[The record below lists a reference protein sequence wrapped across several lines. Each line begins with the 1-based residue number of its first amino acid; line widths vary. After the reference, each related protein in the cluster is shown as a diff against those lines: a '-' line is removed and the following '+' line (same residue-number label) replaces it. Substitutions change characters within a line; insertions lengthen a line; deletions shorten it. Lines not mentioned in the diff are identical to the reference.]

1 MLDKCKRVRYN
12 DKKWIVIVSVQAR
25 PVYTKIKINFYLSYC
40 FCMNRFFLGE
50 DYMKIGKIL
59 NHNVVVIY
67 EGKAE
72 KIVMGCGIAFK
83 KRVGDKIEEEKIDKV
98 FALENK
104 DTNTKLQ
111 QLLKDIPMEYVE
123 VSEKIIEYARTKAER
138 NLNDFIYITLLDHM
152 HMAIIRQREGICVK
166 NIMLWDIKKFY
177 REEFQIG
184 LKALDMIEEAF
195 DIRLPEDEA
204 GFIALH
210 IVNAQMDDNHNGIQE
225 IGEVTKLIHQIVN
238 IVKYHFQMKFDED
251 SVYYHRFV
259 THLKFFALRLFQK
272 NNYEGQEEE
281 DLLALVKTKYKS
293 AYECTLKITAYI
305 ATTYSYAVS
314 EEEQLYLTIH
324 IEKAIRQN
332 R

>member
-1 MLDKCKRVRYN
+1 
-12 DKKWIVIVSVQAR
+12 
-25 PVYTKIKINFYLSYC
+25 
-40 FCMNRFFLGE
+40 
-50 DYMKIGKIL
+50 MKIGKVL
-59 NHNVVVIY
+59 NNNVVVIY
-67 EGKAE
+67 EEGKTE

-83 KRVGDKIEEEKIDKV
+83 KKVGDIIDENKIDKI

-111 QLLKDIPMEYVE
+111 QLLKDIPIEYVE
-123 VSEKIIEYARTKAER
+123 VSEKIIKYARTKAER
-138 NLNDFIYITLLDHM
+138 KLNDFIYITLLDHM

-177 REEFQIG
+177 KEEFQIG
-184 LKALDMIEEAF
+184 LKALDMIKEAF
-195 DIRLPEDEA
+195 DVILPEDEA

-210 IVNAQMDDNHNGIQE
+210 IVNAQMDDNYNGIQE

-238 IVKYHFQMKFDED
+238 IVKYHFQIKFDEE

-272 NNYEGQEEE
+272 NNYEGQQDE
-281 DLLALVKTKYKS
+281 DLLALVKTKYQS

-305 ATTYSYAVS
+305 ANTYSYVDRKS
-314 EEEQLYLTIH
+314 VV
-324 IEKAIRQN
+324 
-332 R
+332 

>member
-1 MLDKCKRVRYN
+1 
-12 DKKWIVIVSVQAR
+12 
-25 PVYTKIKINFYLSYC
+25 
-40 FCMNRFFLGE
+40 
-50 DYMKIGKIL
+50 MKIGKVL
-59 NHNVVVIY
+59 NNNVVVIY
-67 EGKAE
+67 EEGKTE

-83 KRVGDKIEEEKIDKV
+83 KKVGDIIDENKIDKI

-111 QLLKDIPMEYVE
+111 QLLKDIPIEYVE
-123 VSEKIIEYARTKAER
+123 VSEKIIKYARTKAER
-138 NLNDFIYITLLDHM
+138 KLNDFIYITLLDHM

-177 REEFQIG
+177 KEEFQIG
-184 LKALDMIEEAF
+184 LKALDMIKEAF
-195 DIRLPEDEA
+195 DVILPEDEA

-210 IVNAQMDDNHNGIQE
+210 IVNAQMDDNYNGIQE

-238 IVKYHFQMKFDED
+238 IVKYHFQIKFDEE

-272 NNYEGQEEE
+272 NNYEGQQDE
-281 DLLALVKTKYKS
+281 DLLALVKTKYQS

-305 ATTYSYAVS
+305 ANTYSYVVS

>member
-1 MLDKCKRVRYN
+1 MWYRFQ
-12 DKKWIVIVSVQAR
+12 KK
-25 PVYTKIKINFYLSYC
+25 
-40 FCMNRFFLGE
+40 
-50 DYMKIGKIL
+50 
-59 NHNVVVIY
+59 
-67 EGKAE
+67 
-72 KIVMGCGIAFK
+72 
-83 KRVGDKIEEEKIDKV
+83 VGDIIDENKIDKI

-111 QLLKDIPMEYVE
+111 QLLKDIPIEYVE
-123 VSEKIIEYARTKAER
+123 VSEKIIKYARTKAER
-138 NLNDFIYITLLDHM
+138 KLNDFIYITLLDHM

-166 NIMLWDIKKFY
+166 NIMLWNIKKFY
-177 REEFQIG
+177 KEEFQIG
-184 LKALDMIEEAF
+184 LKALDMIKEAF
-195 DIRLPEDEA
+195 DVILPEDEA

-210 IVNAQMDDNHNGIQE
+210 IVNAQMDDNYNGIQE

-238 IVKYHFQMKFDED
+238 IVKYHFQIKFDEE

-272 NNYEGQEEE
+272 NNYEGQQDE
-281 DLLALVKTKYKS
+281 DLLALVKTKYQS

-305 ATTYSYAVS
+305 ANTYSYVVS

-332 R
+332 C